1 MAREVGEIVAERY
14 RLGARLGEGGMGEV
28 WSADHT
34 VTGRGVALKFL
45 APGRTQ
51 SAEAQRRFLREAR
64 AASRVDHPAVVGV
77 HDVFELDDG
86 SLVMVMDLLVGETL
100 RDHLER
106 LGRLSPRQTA
116 TLLLPVISAVGTAH
130 QAGVVHRDL
139 KPENI
144 FLTSRGESKVLDFG
158 IAKLL
163 EKDEVETGLTNTGAL
178 LGTPHY
184 MSPEQVFGE
193 KDVDARADVW
203 SLGVILYECLAGE
216 RPFEGENP
224 GQVMKAVLIGEQTP
238 LDEVDPELPADLVEA
253 VHRMLE
259 LRRRE
264 RMSDLVEV
272 FEVLQAHTDV
282 EAVAFSAATGLVGS
296 LPPSSPVDSDPYAM
310 TKLDTGEAWDELRSI
325 AKAELK
331 TGAPVETMSEVD
343 VPRRSRGMLLAIL
356 GGAAGVVGAA
366 VLLLRTPGPAPE
378 ALPNQGSA
386 IQGPAIQGSA
396 IQGPATPEPRTAEPV
411 ASASSLASTEVAPTP
426 TVSATVSASASPPS
440 EVTSP
445 RPRPLP
451 PASKSSPV
459 ERPAAESAP
468 PEPKDLPGGVHG
480 EVPF

>member
-1 MAREVGEIVAERY
+1 M
-14 RLGARLGEGGMGEV
+14 
-28 WSADHT
+28 WSAEH
-34 VTGRGVALKFL
+34 VLTGRGIALKFL

-51 SAEAQRRFLREAR
+51 SPEAQKRFLREAR

-77 HDVFELDDG
+77 HDVLELEDG

-100 RDHLER
+100 RER
-106 LGRLSPRQTA
+106 IERERRLSPGQTA
-116 TLLLPVISAVGTAH
+116 SLLLPVISAVGTAH

-203 SLGVILYECLAGE
+203 SLGVILYECLGGR

-238 LDEVDPELPADLVEA
+238 LDEVHPDVPRDLVEITA
-253 VHRMLE
+253 RMLE

-272 FEVLQAHTDV
+272 FEVLQRHTDV
-282 EAVAFSAATGLVGS
+282 EAIPFSSATGLVGS
-296 LPPSSPVDSDPYAM
+296 LPPPSSSSSY

-331 TGAPVETMSEVD
+331 TGAPVETMSEPEAPVESH
-343 VPRRSRGMLLAIL
+343 RTAIIV
-356 GGAAGVVGAA
+356 AAVSVVALGAA
-366 VLLLRTPGPAPE
+366 VLLVR
-378 ALPNQGSA
+378 
-386 IQGPAIQGSA
+386 
-396 IQGPATPEPRTAEPV
+396 
-411 ASASSLASTEVAPTP
+411 
-426 TVSATVSASASPPS
+426 SPSPS
-440 EVTSP
+440 
-445 RPRPLP
+445 
-451 PASKSSPV
+451 
-459 ERPAAESAP
+459 AESAP
-468 PEPKDLPGGVHG
+468 ATAILAETSEPTASAPTAAAPTAGPTAVEAGSAPASPSVTASASATASIVARPGPRPVVPLRPRPTEPVPVEPPPETPEPKELPGGVHG